1 MAGFFKRMLFV
12 LPVLALVFP
21 ALNVSGGEEPK
32 EKAEI
37 NGIVAQIH
45 ETYDKIEDFKARFV
59 QTVDIFDFNIPYVSK
74 GDLFIKKGKMRWD
87 YHEPSRQQIF
97 VDGGGFHYYV
107 PEHKQVI
114 RSRVGG
120 RSDVHLPLQLLSGR
134 GNLNE
139 DFDISFEGEGPSE
152 KGSVSL
158 RLIPKKRMGL
168 IKIIIRVAPSPQ
180 FGGLMIHEA
189 VLHEENG
196 NVSTSTFEDI
206 EINKGLKDDIFV
218 FKIPKGVEVLD
229 AP

>member
-1 MAGFFKRMLFV
+1 MKRTLLFV
-12 LPVLALVFP
+12 TVLAFIFP
-21 ALNVSGGEEPK
+21 ALSAFGEEELK
-32 EKAEI
+32 ESSRI
-37 NGIVAQIH
+37 NEIVAQIH
-45 ETYDKIEDFKARFV
+45 ETYDKIVDLKAGFV
-59 QTVDIFDFNIPYVSK
+59 QTVEIYDFNVPYVSK

-134 GNLNE
+134 GQLNE
-139 DFDISFEGEGPSE
+139 DFDISIEGEAPSGKGP
-152 KGSVSL
+152 VSL
-158 RLIPKKRMGL
+158 RLVPKKKMGL
-168 IKIIIRVAPSPQ
+168 IKIVIRVAPSPQ
-180 FGGLMIHEA
+180 VGGLMIHEA

-196 NVSTSTFEDI
+196 NVSTSTFERI
-206 EINKGLKDDIFV
+206 EINKGLKDNLFV
-218 FKIPKGVEVLD
+218 FKVPKGVEVLD